1 MILDR
6 KDKQIGKEMEKYK
19 FKAMEGFMKTAFKME
34 LVSNNEFADYWS
46 TRQSMSTQW
55 VFFKN

>member
-1 MILDR
+1 
-6 KDKQIGKEMEKYK
+6 MEKYK